1 MSKSEPKAAAA
12 AAADNQYEQTAT
24 EGTDASAYDWS
35 QYYAQQGYDY
45 SQYSGYYDQSQQY
58 YYDPSTYDQTAYNN
72 YYYPSAA
79 ASSASTPSYA
89 DTPPAPKE
97 GLPEPISIEE
107 LNRVSN
113 RGGASKK
120 QPKIVRSA
128 GGETWEDATLAD
140 WDSNDYRLFAGDLGP
155 EVDDDMLTRAFSKY
169 PSFQKAKV
177 VMDKRAVKSKGYG
190 FVSFKDAD
198 DFVKAWREMN
208 GKYVGNRPIKL
219 RKSTWKDRNM
229 DVRAKKQNNR
239 AAPYSKIR

>member
-1 MSKSEPKAAAA
+1 MSKSEPKAAA
-12 AAADNQYEQTAT
+12 DNQYDQSTA
-24 EGTDASAYDWS
+24 EATDASAYDWS

-45 SQYSGYYDQSQQY
+45 SQYSGYYDQSQ

-79 ASSASTPSYA
+79 ASEVSTPSYA
-89 DTPPAPKE
+89 DTPPALKE

-113 RGGASKK
+113 RGGAGKK
-120 QPKIVRSA
+120 QQKIVRSA
-128 GGETWEDATLAD
+128 GGETWEDPTLAE
-140 WDSNDYRLFAGDLGP
+140 WDPNDYRLFAGDLGP
-155 EVDDDMLTRAFSKY
+155 EVDDEMLTRAFSKF

-190 FVSFKDAD
+190 FVSFKEAD
-198 DFVKAWREMN
+198 GFVKAWKEMN

-229 DVRAKKQNNR
+229 DVRAKKQGVR
-239 AAPYSKIR
+239 AAPYSKPR